1 MEEIYNSSYQHLAY
15 DSAKRAIYI
24 TWKAAS
30 QEMNEITYQK
40 ELLNYIALLKQYK
53 PLIYMNDLRKFLFTV
68 TPDLQTWV
76 SDKFQ
81 ELYADPSMPT
91 DTFSAIVMSQ
101 DFFAHVSI
109 ERPLKRHLWA
119 QPMHMNACAILT
131 MWKMPKNGWGC
142 AKYFAATHF

>member
-1 MEEIYNSSYQHLAY
+1 MRSRMEEIYNSSYQHLAY

-30 QEMNEITYQK
+30 QEMDEITYQK

-53 PLIYMNDLRKFLFTV
+53 PLIYMNDLREFLFTV

-76 SDKFQ
+76 SEKFQ

-109 ERPLKRHLWA
+109 EQTIEETSVGSADAHERLR
-119 QPMHMNACAILT
+119 
-131 MWKMPKNGWGC
+131 
-142 AKYFAATHF
+142 YFDNVEDAEKWLGLR